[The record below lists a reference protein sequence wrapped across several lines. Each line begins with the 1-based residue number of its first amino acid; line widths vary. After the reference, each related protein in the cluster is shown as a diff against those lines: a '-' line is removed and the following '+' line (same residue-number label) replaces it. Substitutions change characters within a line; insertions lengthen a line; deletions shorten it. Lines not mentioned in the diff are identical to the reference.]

1 MSRFF
6 SPNIYRKIINCD
18 NYLVNSYK
26 HLTKVKSIHF
36 LFILIEIMI
45 NIFQELEIFF
55 KVLYSEEIIYGL
67 NFITKISNH
76 FDKLSIKVK
85 LIIIILYIVLF
96 DSVYITLKIRKFKRN
111 YIIFIILVNIL
122 ELFFFRTFMLIFLN
136 LIFSLSN
143 LNLIFISIFLIPHL
157 YLTLK
162 HFLYNHL
169 YYFVPKFIEYP
180 YDEFSSQFDMI
191 LLFIKLFLSIAL
203 TTNYNGL
210 GRFCCF
216 VIFLSEI
223 FFCIYFLYKL
233 KMHSYLFMKN
243 TFLNKTRISL
253 FLFNTI
259 IMIFIILLGKDEIE
273 RIIFPV
279 ISAGLIFIIMVFIY
293 LVYNPLQYVKIKRET
308 PMENIFF
315 YLFILSDNDQLD
327 FLFENKINEHYELC
341 GVCKLCERF
350 NMYLKSNQNNCI
362 NLDDEKESLISD
374 EKSKND
380 NNNNNNDHSNKFMNL
395 FDIIYNDENKYFQL
409 IKKIIINYKNKG
421 KEGFINNSFYYI
433 NLSFLIYSDY
443 QKNNITLSLNEK
455 IILEVINKENKLLD
469 NHEYQIK
476 QILFCNEFISLSNT
490 ILSELKCILNSEQNI
505 FKAKKL
511 IDLSVLLKE
520 MKKPKY
526 KHNLLNHKQENISN
540 SKNLIMA
547 CSILYEEIFNEALNS
562 SQIPIRDNIQLLE
575 DIFLNNNKNDK
586 IISLSMNLLNNK
598 CTIIRAGKDLSIYKN
613 LNLFELFP
621 LVFKEF
627 QINFFL
633 YSILN
638 NFNTKEKNESLTTS
652 NNKKNKTLNKA
663 EASNNSVKIIKPI
676 SHHKTKTERVEINI
690 IICQDISSKIYYR
703 LLTLRLIP
711 LFNNDYN
718 NYFLILDGYYSL
730 HSYTLI
736 TVQDFEDNTPKEKL
750 IAVSEPELENMSDIY
765 FMAFEKYIKWQNNNG
780 YNLSNVSK
788 FNLSKKLYTIYQ
800 IVPRDKGTVKKKL
813 ERKNSVSKEKKVED
827 EEEKKSL
834 ERKKKI
840 EQIIEDNCS
849 VASQQALS
857 TFTGGISG
865 IGMRNKKKDNLYEYS
880 TLNKIKQIIYFSIP
894 IILLIIIFEIVI
906 LKTELNDNS
915 KNNYNYLEFREIFQL
930 YYQIFTSI
938 LGIICIQVNSS
949 YCEDLATIYSHT
961 FDYNTIDGYFNFSLY
976 IRGQSQVLAKKIMEK
991 RSNLVNIHKNIGND
1005 IYNQI
1010 FGKIVKY
1017 TRLTQSFIDDNTFF
1031 NLTYVN
1037 IQFSEAILIICNS
1050 YKILTNYT
1058 SHDPIFLVN
1067 KLENPFSLLYE
1078 YNSTELTNYQKEVY
1092 EMILNYK
1099 VYRQQLNAIN
1109 KKLNEILTEKSDN
1122 VRSKLYLYIYIDS
1135 ILILIFIFILYIYLI
1150 NFENILIKLLN
1161 FVNMTMNEKTEN
1173 FNFSL
1178 TFSQKIDNLETV
1190 LQIYKGDPVKAVQNL
1205 TNIYSSY
1212 QKYLTAQNKSNAN
1225 ASYKKNSKKI
1235 SNLDIKKTEMDNIP
1249 KNQRIVNRMGLRT
1262 LHISNKYIVL
1272 IILSFLLL
1280 VASFFFLIILWKN
1293 FFLINT
1299 NLYSLIKKNLSVEAS
1314 LYKSM
1319 NFYDLMIFHNY
1330 TIKELSQKIFYQYV
1344 EGDNDEKSILR
1355 SLYKD
1360 VQNSFNGLKEKN
1372 NIKSV
1377 YLDYGET
1384 EEFTCETL
1392 FEMNENNLDELRQNE
1407 EIKKIPDLKEKLI
1420 NICKRSRLTE
1430 TNDIITALQ
1439 KHYQRIKNGI
1449 LSIKDFSYKG
1459 LINHL
1464 INGALGQTTIF
1475 FNCILV
1481 YVLELTNNQPHKKG
1495 INNLLS
1501 LLNKN
1506 IIMTE
1511 SLFAGLDFF
1520 LILLSVFYFILNIKN
1535 YCNQFFLLKKVFKI
1549 FEIQEQ

>member
-1 MSRFF
+1 MSGFF
-6 SPNIYRKIINCD
+6 SPNIYKLINCD

-36 LFILIEIMI
+36 LFILIEIII

-55 KVLYSEEIIYGL
+55 KVFYLEEIQFGL
-67 NFITKISNH
+67 NYITKLSNH
-76 FDKLSIKVK
+76 FDKLSIEVKV
-85 LIIIILYIVLF
+85 IIIFLYIIIF
-96 DSVYITLKIRKFKRN
+96 DSVYITLKIIKFKRN

-122 ELFFFRTFMLIFLN
+122 ELLVFRSFMIIFLN
-136 LIFSLSN
+136 FIFKLSN
-143 LNLIFISIFLIPHL
+143 LYLIFMCIFLIPHL

-169 YYFVPKFIEYP
+169 YYFVPKFIDYP

-191 LLFIKLFLSIAL
+191 SLFRKLFLSIAL
-203 TTNYNGL
+203 TTNNNGL
-210 GRFCCF
+210 VRFCCF
-216 VIFLSEI
+216 VFFFFEI
-223 FFCIYFLYKL
+223 IFCIFFLYKL
-233 KMHSYLFMKN
+233 RKHSYLFMKN

-259 IMIFIILLGKDEIE
+259 IIISPILLGKDEIE
-273 RIIFPV
+273 RIIFPFLS
-279 ISAGLIFIIMVFIY
+279 IGLIFIIMAFIY
-293 LVYNPLQYVKIKRET
+293 LIYNPIHYVKIKRET

-315 YLFILSDNDQLD
+315 YLYILSDNDQLD
-327 FLFENKINEHYELC
+327 FLFENKINEHYEKC
-341 GVCKLCERF
+341 GVCELCERF
-350 NMYLKSNQNNCI
+350 TMYLKSNKNNCI
-362 NLDDEKESLISD
+362 KLDDEKESLISD
-374 EKSKND
+374 DKNKSD
-380 NNNNNNDHSNKFMNL
+380 SYNNNNEHTNKFMNL
-395 FDIIYNDENKYFQL
+395 FDIIYNDDNKYFQL
-409 IKKIIINYKNKG
+409 IKRITLNYKNKG
-421 KEGFINNSFYYI
+421 KEDFINNSFYYI

-476 QILFCNEFISLSNT
+476 QILFCNEFISLGNK
-490 ILSELKCILNSEQNI
+490 ILTELKSIINSEQDI
-505 FKAKKL
+505 LKAKKL
-511 IDLSVLLKE
+511 VDLSVLLKE

-526 KHNLLNHKQENISN
+526 KNNLLNHKQDNISN

-562 SQIPIRDNIQLLE
+562 SQIPIRENIQLLE

-586 IISLSMNLLNNK
+586 IISLSMNLTNNN
-598 CTIIRAGKDLSIYKN
+598 CTIIRAGKELSIYKN

-627 QINFFL
+627 QINIFL

-638 NFNTKEKNESLTTS
+638 NFNKNAKKEEITS
-652 NNKKNKTLNKA
+652 NNNKENKSLNKA
-663 EASNNSVKIIKPI
+663 GSINNSVKTIKPI
-676 SHHKTKTERVEINI
+676 SHHKKKTERVEINI
-690 IICQDISSKIYYR
+690 IICQDISSKIYYK
-703 LLTLRLIP
+703 LVTLRLIP

-730 HSYTLI
+730 HNNTLI
-736 TVQDFEDNTPKEKL
+736 TIQDFEDNTPKEKL

-765 FMAFEKYIKWQNNNG
+765 FMPFQKYIKWQNNNG
-780 YNLSNVSK
+780 YNLLNVSK
-788 FNLSKKLYTIYQ
+788 FHLSQKLYKIYQ
-800 IVPRDKGTVKKKL
+800 IVPRDKGMVKKEL
-813 ERKNSVSKEKKVED
+813 ERKSSISKEKKVED

-880 TLNKIKQIIYFSIP
+880 TLNKIKQIIYISIP
-894 IILLIIIFEIVI
+894 IILLIIIFEIII
-906 LKTELNDNS
+906 LKNELNDNS

-930 YYQIFTSI
+930 YYELFTSI

-949 YCEDLATIYSHT
+949 HCEDLATMYSNT
-961 FDYNTIDGYFNFSLY
+961 LDYDTLGGYFNFSLY

-1005 IYNQI
+1005 VYNEI
-1010 FGKIVKY
+1010 FGKIVNY
-1017 TRLTQSFIDDNTFF
+1017 SRLTQSFIDDKVFF
-1031 NLTYVN
+1031 NLTYVY
-1037 IQFSEAILIICNS
+1037 IQFSEAILTICNS
-1050 YKILTNYT
+1050 YQILTNYT
-1058 SHDPIFLVN
+1058 SKDPIFFVN

-1078 YNSTELTNYQKEVY
+1078 YNRVELTKFQKEVY

-1109 KKLNEILTEKSDN
+1109 KKLSEILLENSDN
-1122 VRSKLYLYIYIDS
+1122 INSRLYHYIYIDGALTLFF
-1135 ILILIFIFILYIYLI
+1135 ILLLYIYLI
-1150 NFENILIKLLN
+1150 SFENILIKILN
-1161 FVNMTMNEKTEN
+1161 FVNMTMNAKTEN
-1173 FNFSL
+1173 FNFTL
-1178 TFSQKIDNLETV
+1178 TFSKKIDNLETI

-1225 ASYKKNSKKI
+1225 ASYKKNTKKI
-1235 SNLDIKKTEMDNIP
+1235 SDIDNKKSEMDNIP
-1249 KNQRIVNRMGLRT
+1249 KNQRIVNRMGLRS
-1262 LHISNKYIVL
+1262 LHISNKYIFM

-1280 VASFFFLIILWKN
+1280 VGSFTFLIILWKN
-1293 FFLINT
+1293 FFIIST

-1330 TIKELSQKIFYQYV
+1330 TIKELSSKIFYQYV

-1360 VQNSFNGLKEKN
+1360 VQNSFNGFKEKSY
-1372 NIKSV
+1372 IKKI

-1392 FEMNENNLDELRQNE
+1392 FVMNEKILAELNQNE
-1407 EIKKIPDLKEKLI
+1407 EIKKIPDMKEKLI

-1430 TNDIITALQ
+1430 TNDILTALQ
-1439 KHYQRIKNGI
+1439 KHYQRVKNGI
-1449 LSIKDFSYKG
+1449 LSMHDFSYKG

-1464 INGALGQTTIF
+1464 FNGALGQTTIF

-1481 YVLELTNNQPHKKG
+1481 YVLEVTNNKPHKDG
-1495 INNLLS
+1495 IDNLLS

-1506 IIMTE
+1506 IIITE
-1511 SLFAGLDFF
+1511 SLFAGLDIL
-1520 LILLSVFYFILNIKN
+1520 LILISVFYFILSIKN
-1535 YCNQFFLLKKVFKI
+1535 YCSQFFLLKKIFKI

>member
-1 MSRFF
+1 MSGFF
-6 SPNIYRKIINCD
+6 SPNIYKLINYD

-45 NIFQELEIFF
+45 NIFQEIEIFF
-55 KVLYSEEIIYGL
+55 KVFCSEEIHYSL
-67 NFITKISNH
+67 NYISEISNH
-76 FDKLSIKVK
+76 FDKLPIKVK
-85 LIIIILYIVLF
+85 LIILILYIIIF
-96 DSVYITLKIRKFKRN
+96 DSVYITLKLKKFKRN

-122 ELFFFRTFMLIFLN
+122 ELLFFRTFMLIFFN
-136 LIFSLSN
+136 LIFNLSN
-143 LNLIFISIFLIPHL
+143 LYLVFISIFLIPHL
-157 YLTLK
+157 YLILM

-169 YYFVPKFIEYP
+169 YYFVPKFIDYP
-180 YDEFSSQFDMI
+180 YDEFSSQFDMV
-191 LLFIKLFLSIAL
+191 LLLIKLFLSIAL
-203 TTNYNGL
+203 TTSYNGL

-216 VIFLSEI
+216 VFFFSEI
-223 FFCIYFLYKL
+223 LFCIYFLYKL
-233 KMHSYLFMKN
+233 WMHSYLFMKN

-253 FLFNTI
+253 FLFKTF
-259 IMIFIILLGKDEIE
+259 IMIFTILLGKDEIE
-273 RIIFPV
+273 RIIFPF
-279 ISAGLIFIIMVFIY
+279 ISLGLIFIIMIFIY
-293 LVYNPLQYVKIKRET
+293 LLYNPLHYVKIKRET

-315 YLFILSDNDQLD
+315 YLYILSDNEQLD
-327 FLFENKINEHYELC
+327 FLFENKINEHYEKC

-350 NMYLKSNQNNCI
+350 SIYLKFNRNNCI
-362 NLDDEKESLISD
+362 KLDDEKESLISD
-374 EKSKND
+374 EKSKNES
-380 NNNNNNDHSNKFMNL
+380 NNNNDHSNNFMNL
-395 FDIIYNDENKYFQL
+395 FDIIYNDDNKYFQL

-421 KEGFINNSFYYI
+421 KEDFINNSFYYI

-476 QILFCNEFISLSNT
+476 QILFCNEFISLGNT
-490 ILSELKCILNSEQNI
+490 ILTELKTILNSEQNI
-505 FKAKKL
+505 LKAKKL
-511 IDLSVLLKE
+511 VDLSVLLKE
-520 MKKPKY
+520 MKKPIY
-526 KHNLLNHKQENISN
+526 KNNLLNNKQENISN

-562 SQIPIRDNIQLLE
+562 SQIPIRDNIQILE
-575 DIFLNNNKNDK
+575 DIFLNNKNDK
-586 IISLSMNLLNNK
+586 IISLSMNLTNNN
-598 CTIIRAGKDLSIYKN
+598 CIIIRAGKDLSIYKN

-633 YSILN
+633 YSVLN
-638 NFNTKEKNESLTTS
+638 NFNMKEKKEVIINNNNKENKSLNKAITS
-652 NNKKNKTLNKA
+652 NNNIVKT
-663 EASNNSVKIIKPI
+663 IKPI
-676 SHHKTKTERVEINI
+676 SHHKNKTERVEINI
-690 IICQDISSKIYYR
+690 VICQDISSKIYYK
-703 LLTLRLIP
+703 LLTLKLIP
-711 LFNNDYN
+711 LFNNDFN

-730 HSYTLI
+730 HNNTLI
-736 TVQDFEDNTPKEKL
+736 TIQDFEENSPKEKL
-750 IAVSEPELENMSDIY
+750 IAVSEPELENMTDIY
-765 FMAFEKYIKWQNNNG
+765 FMPFQKYIKWQNDNG
-780 YNLSNVSK
+780 YNLSNISK
-788 FNLSKKLYTIYQ
+788 FHLSKKLYNIYQ
-800 IVPRDKGTVKKKL
+800 IVPRDKGMVKRKL
-813 ERKNSVSKEKKVED
+813 ERKNSISKEKKDEN

-880 TLNKIKQIIYFSIP
+880 TLDKIKQIIYILIP
-894 IILLIIIFEIVI
+894 IILLVIIFEILI

-938 LGIICIQVNSS
+938 LGIICIQINST
-949 YCEDLATIYSHT
+949 YCEDLATIYSNSYD
-961 FDYNTIDGYFNFSLY
+961 FNTIGGYFNFSLY
-976 IRGQSQVLAKKIMEK
+976 IRGQSQVLAKQIMKK

-1005 IYNQI
+1005 DYNLI

-1017 TRLTQSFIDDNTFF
+1017 TRLTQTFIDNKAFF

-1050 YKILTNYT
+1050 YQILTNYT
-1058 SHDPIFLVN
+1058 SRDPIFFVN
-1067 KLENPFSLLYE
+1067 KLDNPFSLLYE
-1078 YNSTELTNYQKEVY
+1078 YNSTELSNYQKEVY

-1109 KKLNEILTEKSDN
+1109 KKLNEILTVKSDN
-1122 VRSKLYLYIYIDS
+1122 IHSKIYLYIYIDGT
-1135 ILILIFIFILYIYLI
+1135 LILIFILLLYIYLI
-1150 NFENILIKLLN
+1150 NFENILIKILN
-1161 FVNMTMNEKTEN
+1161 FVNMTMNAKTEN
-1173 FNFSL
+1173 FNFAL
-1178 TFSQKIDNLETV
+1178 TFSQKIDNLETI

-1225 ASYKKNSKKI
+1225 AAYKKNTKKI
-1235 SNLDIKKTEMDNIP
+1235 SEADNKKSEMDNIP
-1249 KNQRIVNRMGLRT
+1249 KNQKIVNRRGLRS
-1262 LHISNKYIVL
+1262 LHTSNKYIFM

-1280 VASFFFLIILWKN
+1280 VGSFTTLIFLWKN
-1293 FFLINT
+1293 YFIINT

-1330 TIKELSQKIFYQYV
+1330 TLYELSPKIFYQNV
-1344 EGDNDEKSILR
+1344 EGDNDDKSILR

-1360 VQNSFNGLKEKN
+1360 VQNSFNGFKEKSF
-1372 NIKSV
+1372 ITMV

-1392 FEMNENNLDELRQNE
+1392 FEMNENNLEELRQNA

-1449 LSIKDFSYKG
+1449 LSLVDFSYKG

-1481 YVLELTNNQPHKKG
+1481 YVLEVTNNKPHKNG
-1495 INNLLS
+1495 IDNLLS
-1501 LLNKN
+1501 LLNN
-1506 IIMTE
+1506 YIIITE
-1511 SLFAGLDFF
+1511 SLFVGLDFF
-1520 LILLSVFYFILNIKN
+1520 LILLSVFYFILKIKN
-1535 YCNQFFLLKKVFKI
+1535 YCSQFFLLKKIFKI

>member
-1 MSRFF
+1 MSGFF
-6 SPNIYRKIINCD
+6 SPNIYKLINYD

-55 KVLYSEEIIYGL
+55 KVFCSEEIHYSL
-67 NFITKISNH
+67 NFISKISNH
-76 FDKLSIKVK
+76 FDKLSIKAK
-85 LIIIILYIVLF
+85 LIILILYIIIF
-96 DSVYITLKIRKFKRN
+96 DSVYITLKLKKFKRN

-122 ELFFFRTFMLIFLN
+122 ELLFFRTFMLIFFN
-136 LIFSLSN
+136 LIFNLSN
-143 LNLIFISIFLIPHL
+143 LYLVFISIFLIPHL
-157 YLTLK
+157 YLTLM

-169 YYFVPKFIEYP
+169 YYFVPKFIDYP
-180 YDEFSSQFDMI
+180 YDEFSSQFDMV
-191 LLFIKLFLSIAL
+191 LLLIKLFLSIAL
-203 TTNYNGL
+203 TTSYKGL

-216 VIFLSEI
+216 VFFFFEI
-223 FFCIYFLYKL
+223 LFCIYFLYKL
-233 KMHSYLFMKN
+233 WMHSYLFMKN

-253 FLFNTI
+253 FLFKTF
-259 IMIFIILLGKDEIE
+259 IMIFTILLGKDEIE
-273 RIIFPV
+273 RIIFPF
-279 ISAGLIFIIMVFIY
+279 ISLGLIFIIMIFIY
-293 LVYNPLQYVKIKRET
+293 LLYNPLHYVKIKRET

-315 YLFILSDNDQLD
+315 YLYILSDNEQLD
-327 FLFENKINEHYELC
+327 FLFENKINEHYEKC

-350 NMYLKSNQNNCI
+350 SIYLKFNRNNCI
-362 NLDDEKESLISD
+362 KLDDEKESLISD
-374 EKSKND
+374 EKSKNES
-380 NNNNNNDHSNKFMNL
+380 NNNNDHSNNFMNL
-395 FDIIYNDENKYFQL
+395 FDIIYNDDNKYFQL

-421 KEGFINNSFYYI
+421 KEDFINNSFYYI

-476 QILFCNEFISLSNT
+476 QILFCNEFISLGNT
-490 ILSELKCILNSEQNI
+490 ILTELKSILNSEQNI
-505 FKAKKL
+505 LKAKKL
-511 IDLSVLLKE
+511 VDLSVLLKE
-520 MKKPKY
+520 MKKPIY
-526 KHNLLNHKQENISN
+526 KNNLLNNKQENISN

-562 SQIPIRDNIQLLE
+562 SQIPIRDNIQILE
-575 DIFLNNNKNDK
+575 DIFLNNKNDK
-586 IISLSMNLLNNK
+586 IISLSMNLTNNN
-598 CTIIRAGKDLSIYKN
+598 CIIIRAGKDLSIYKN

-633 YSILN
+633 YSVLN
-638 NFNTKEKNESLTTS
+638 NFNMKEKKEVIINNNNKENKSLNKAKTS
-652 NNKKNKTLNKA
+652 NNNIVKT
-663 EASNNSVKIIKPI
+663 IKPI
-676 SHHKTKTERVEINI
+676 SHHKNKTERVEINI
-690 IICQDISSKIYYR
+690 VICQDISSKIYYK
-703 LLTLRLIP
+703 LLTLKLIP
-711 LFNNDYN
+711 LFNNDFN

-730 HSYTLI
+730 HNNTLI
-736 TVQDFEDNTPKEKL
+736 TIQDFEENSPKEKL
-750 IAVSEPELENMSDIY
+750 IAVSEPELENMTDIY
-765 FMAFEKYIKWQNNNG
+765 FMPFQKYIKWQNDNG
-780 YNLSNVSK
+780 YNLSNISK
-788 FNLSKKLYTIYQ
+788 FHLSKKLYNIYQ
-800 IVPRDKGTVKKKL
+800 IVPRDKGMVKRKL
-813 ERKNSVSKEKKVED
+813 ERKNSISKEKKDEN

-880 TLNKIKQIIYFSIP
+880 TLNKIKQIIYILIP
-894 IILLIIIFEIVI
+894 IILLVIIFEILI

-938 LGIICIQVNSS
+938 LGIICIQMNST
-949 YCEDLATIYSHT
+949 YCEDLATIYSNSYD
-961 FDYNTIDGYFNFSLY
+961 FNTIGGYFNFSLY
-976 IRGQSQVLAKKIMEK
+976 IRGQSQVLAKQIMEK

-1005 IYNQI
+1005 DYNLI

-1017 TRLTQSFIDDNTFF
+1017 TRLTQTFIDNKAFF

-1050 YKILTNYT
+1050 YQILTNYT
-1058 SHDPIFLVN
+1058 SRDPIFFVN
-1067 KLENPFSLLYE
+1067 KLDNPFSLLYE
-1078 YNSTELTNYQKEVY
+1078 YNSTELSNYQKEVY

-1109 KKLNEILTEKSDN
+1109 KKLNEILTVKSDN
-1122 VRSKLYLYIYIDS
+1122 IHSKIYLYIYIDGT
-1135 ILILIFIFILYIYLI
+1135 LILIFILLLYIYLI
-1150 NFENILIKLLN
+1150 NFENILIKILN
-1161 FVNMTMNEKTEN
+1161 FVNMTMNAKTEN
-1173 FNFSL
+1173 FNFAL
-1178 TFSQKIDNLETV
+1178 TFSQKIDNLETI

-1225 ASYKKNSKKI
+1225 AAYKKNTKKI
-1235 SNLDIKKTEMDNIP
+1235 SESDNKKSEMDNIP
-1249 KNQRIVNRMGLRT
+1249 KNQKIVNRRGLRS
-1262 LHISNKYIVL
+1262 LHTSNKYIFM

-1280 VASFFFLIILWKN
+1280 VGSFITLIFLWKN
-1293 FFLINT
+1293 YFIINT

-1330 TIKELSQKIFYQYV
+1330 TLYELSPKIFYQNV
-1344 EGDNDEKSILR
+1344 EGDNDDKSILR

-1360 VQNSFNGLKEKN
+1360 VQNSFNGFKEKSF
-1372 NIKSV
+1372 ITMV

-1392 FEMNENNLDELRQNE
+1392 FEMNENNLEELRQNA

-1449 LSIKDFSYKG
+1449 LSLVDFSYKG

-1481 YVLELTNNQPHKKG
+1481 YVLEVTNNKPHKDG
-1495 INNLLS
+1495 IDNLLS
-1501 LLNKN
+1501 LLNN
-1506 IIMTE
+1506 YIIITE
-1511 SLFAGLDFF
+1511 SLFVGLDFF
-1520 LILLSVFYFILNIKN
+1520 LILLSVFYFILKIKN
-1535 YCNQFFLLKKVFKI
+1535 YCSQFFLLKKIFKI

>member
-1 MSRFF
+1 MSAFL
-6 SPNIYRKIINCD
+6 SPSIYKIINCD

-26 HLTKVKSIHF
+26 LVTKAKSIHF

-55 KVLYSEEIIYGL
+55 KVFYSEEIHYGL
-67 NFITKISNH
+67 NFITKISNY
-76 FDKLSIKVK
+76 FDLLSIKVK
-85 LIIIILYIVLF
+85 LIIIILYILFF
-96 DSVYITLKIRKFKRN
+96 DSIYITLKIKKFKRN

-122 ELFFFRTFMLIFLN
+122 ELLFFRIFMLIFLN
-136 LIFSLSN
+136 LIFKLSN
-143 LNLIFISIFLIPHL
+143 LYLVLISIFLIQHL

-169 YYFVPKFIEYP
+169 YYFVPKFIDYP
-180 YDEFSSQFDMI
+180 YDEFSSQFDLV

-203 TTNYNGL
+203 TTSYNGL

-216 VIFLSEI
+216 VFFFSQIL
-223 FFCIYFLYKL
+223 FCIYFLYKL
-233 KMHSYLFMKN
+233 WMHSYLFMKN

-253 FLFNTI
+253 FLFKTF
-259 IMIFIILLGKDEIE
+259 IMIFTILLGKDEIE
-273 RIIFPV
+273 RIIFPL
-279 ISAGLIFIIMVFIY
+279 ISLGLIFIIMVFIY
-293 LVYNPLQYVKIKRET
+293 LIYNPLYYVKIKRET

-315 YLFILSDNDQLD
+315 YLYILSDNDQLD
-327 FLFENKINEHYELC
+327 FLFENKINEHYEKC

-350 NMYLKSNQNNCI
+350 TMYLKLNQNNSI
-362 NLDDEKESLISD
+362 RLDDEKESLISD

-380 NNNNNNDHSNKFMNL
+380 INNNNDHSNNFMNL
-395 FDIIYNDENKYFQL
+395 FDIISNEDNKYFQL
-409 IKKIIINYKNKG
+409 IKKIIINYKKKG
-421 KEGFINNSFYYI
+421 KEDFINNSFYYI

-476 QILFCNEFISLSNT
+476 QILFCNEFIFLGNT
-490 ILSELKCILNSEQNI
+490 ILTELKSILNSEQNLL
-505 FKAKKL
+505 KAKKL
-511 IDLSVLLKE
+511 VDLSVLLKE

-526 KHNLLNHKQENISN
+526 KNNLLDHKQENISN

-547 CSILYEEIFNEALNS
+547 CSILYEEIFNEAINS

-586 IISLSMNLLNNK
+586 IISLSMNLTNNN
-598 CTIIRAGKDLSIYKN
+598 CIIIRAGRDLSIYKN

-633 YSILN
+633 CSVLN
-638 NFNTKEKNESLTTS
+638 NFNMEDKKEALIS
-652 NNKKNKTLNKA
+652 NNNKENKTLNKTGT
-663 EASNNSVKIIKPI
+663 SNNNSVKTIKPI
-676 SHHKTKTERVEINI
+676 SHHKNKTERVEINI
-690 IICQDISSKIYYR
+690 VICQDISSKIYYK

-730 HSYTLI
+730 HNNTLI
-736 TVQDFEDNTPKEKL
+736 TIQDFEDNTPKEKL

-765 FMAFEKYIKWQNNNG
+765 FMPFQKYIKWQNDNG
-780 YNLSNVSK
+780 YNLSKILK
-788 FNLSKKLYTIYQ
+788 FHLSKKLYNIYQ
-800 IVPRDKGTVKKKL
+800 IVPRNKGMVKRKL
-813 ERKNSVSKEKKVED
+813 ERKNSVSKEKKAED

-880 TLNKIKQIIYFSIP
+880 TLNKIKQIIYISIP
-894 IILLIIIFEIVI
+894 IILLIIIFEIII
-906 LKTELNDNS
+906 LKSELNDNS

-938 LGIICIQVNSS
+938 LGIICVQVNTS
-949 YCEDLATIYSHT
+949 YCEDLATIYSNT
-961 FDYNTIDGYFNFSLY
+961 FDYDTIDGYFNFSLY

-991 RSNLVNIHKNIGND
+991 RSNLVNIHKNIGNED
-1005 IYNQI
+1005 YNLI

-1017 TRLTQSFIDDNTFF
+1017 TRLSQSFINDKAFF

-1037 IQFSEAILIICNS
+1037 IQFSEAVLIICNS
-1050 YKILTNYT
+1050 YQILTNYT
-1058 SHDPIFLVN
+1058 SKDPIFFVN

-1078 YNSTELTNYQKEVY
+1078 FNSKELTNYQKEVY

-1109 KKLNEILTEKSDN
+1109 KKLNEILTEKSAKIH
-1122 VRSKLYLYIYIDS
+1122 SKLYLYIYIDCA
-1135 ILILIFIFILYIYLI
+1135 LILIFILILYIYLI
-1150 NFENILIKLLN
+1150 NFENILIKILN
-1161 FVNMTMNEKTEN
+1161 FVNMTMNTKTEN
-1173 FNFSL
+1173 FNFTL
-1178 TFSQKIDNLETV
+1178 TFSQKIDNLETI

-1235 SNLDIKKTEMDNIP
+1235 SDVDSKKSEMDNIP
-1249 KNQRIVNRMGLRT
+1249 KNQRIVNRMGLRS
-1262 LHISNKYIVL
+1262 LHISNKYIFL
-1272 IILSFLLL
+1272 IILSFLIL
-1280 VASFFFLIILWKN
+1280 VGSFTSLIILWKN
-1293 FFLINT
+1293 FFIINT

-1330 TIKELSQKIFYQYV
+1330 TIKELSPKIFYQNV

-1360 VQNSFNGLKEKN
+1360 VQNSFNGFKEKN
-1372 NIKSV
+1372 NIKMV

-1392 FEMNENNLDELRQNE
+1392 FEMNAKNLEELKQNV

-1439 KHYQRIKNGI
+1439 KHYQRVKNGI

-1459 LINHL
+1459 LIYHL
-1464 INGALGQTTIF
+1464 INGSLGQTTIF

-1481 YVLELTNNQPHKKG
+1481 YVLEVTNNKPHKDG
-1495 INNLLS
+1495 IDNLLS

-1506 IIMTE
+1506 IIITE
-1511 SLFAGLDFF
+1511 SLFVGIDFF
-1520 LILLSVFYFILNIKN
+1520 LIILSVFYFILNIKN
-1535 YCNQFFLLKKVFKI
+1535 YCSQLFLLKKIFKI

>member
-1 MSRFF
+1 M
-6 SPNIYRKIINCD
+6 D
-18 NYLVNSYK
+18 
-26 HLTKVKSIHF
+26 
-36 LFILIEIMI
+36 
-45 NIFQELEIFF
+45 LEGFV
-55 KVLYSEEIIYGL
+55 VLYFFFFEII
-67 NFITKISNH
+67 
-76 FDKLSIKVK
+76 
-85 LIIIILYIVLF
+85 
-96 DSVYITLKIRKFKRN
+96 
-111 YIIFIILVNIL
+111 
-122 ELFFFRTFMLIFLN
+122 
-136 LIFSLSN
+136 
-143 LNLIFISIFLIPHL
+143 
-157 YLTLK
+157 
-162 HFLYNHL
+162 
-169 YYFVPKFIEYP
+169 
-180 YDEFSSQFDMI
+180 
-191 LLFIKLFLSIAL
+191 
-203 TTNYNGL
+203 
-210 GRFCCF
+210 
-216 VIFLSEI
+216 
-223 FFCIYFLYKL
+223 FCIFFLYKL
-233 KMHSYLFMKN
+233 RAHSYLFMKN

-253 FLFNTI
+253 FLFNAI
-259 IMIFIILLGKDEIE
+259 IIIFPILLGKDEIE
-273 RIIFPV
+273 RIIFPF
-279 ISAGLIFIIMVFIY
+279 ISIGLIFIIMAFIY
-293 LVYNPLQYVKIKRET
+293 LIYNPIHYVKIKRET
-308 PMENIFF
+308 PKENIFF
-315 YLFILSDNDQLD
+315 YLYILSDNDQLD
-327 FLFENKINEHYELC
+327 FLFENKINEHYEKC
-341 GVCKLCERF
+341 GVCELCERF
-350 NMYLKSNQNNCI
+350 TMYLKSNENNCI
-362 NLDDEKESLISD
+362 KLDDEKESLISD

-380 NNNNNNDHSNKFMNL
+380 SYNNNNEHTNKFMNL
-395 FDIIYNDENKYFQL
+395 FDIIYNDDNKYFQL
-409 IKKIIINYKNKG
+409 IKRITLNYKNKG
-421 KEGFINNSFYYI
+421 KEDFINNSFYYI

-476 QILFCNEFISLSNT
+476 QILFCNEFISLGNK
-490 ILSELKCILNSEQNI
+490 ILTELKSIINSEQDI
-505 FKAKKL
+505 LKAKKL
-511 IDLSVLLKE
+511 VDLSVLLKE

-526 KHNLLNHKQENISN
+526 KNNLLDHKQDNISN

-586 IISLSMNLLNNK
+586 IISLSMNLTNNN

-627 QINFFL
+627 QINIFL

-638 NFNTKEKNESLTTS
+638 NFNKNEKKEEITS
-652 NNKKNKTLNKA
+652 NNNKENKSLNKA
-663 EASNNSVKIIKPI
+663 GTNNNSVKTIKPI
-676 SHHKTKTERVEINI
+676 SHHKKKTERVEINI
-690 IICQDISSKIYYR
+690 IICQDISSKIYYK
-703 LLTLRLIP
+703 LVTLRLIP

-730 HSYTLI
+730 HNNTLI
-736 TVQDFEDNTPKEKL
+736 TIQDFEDNTPKEKL

-765 FMAFEKYIKWQNNNG
+765 FMPFQKYIKWQNNNG
-780 YNLSNVSK
+780 YNILNVSK
-788 FNLSKKLYTIYQ
+788 FNLSKKLYNIYQ
-800 IVPRDKGTVKKKL
+800 IVPRDKGMVKKKL
-813 ERKNSVSKEKKVED
+813 ERKSSISKEKKVED

-880 TLNKIKQIIYFSIP
+880 TLNKIKQIIYISIP
-894 IILLIIIFEIVI
+894 IILLIIIFEIII
-906 LKTELNDNS
+906 LKNELNDNS

-949 YCEDLATIYSHT
+949 HCEDLATIYSNT
-961 FDYNTIDGYFNFSLY
+961 FDYDTIGGYFNFSLY
-976 IRGQSQVLAKKIMEK
+976 IRGQSQVLSKKIMEK

-1005 IYNQI
+1005 DYNEI
-1010 FGKIVKY
+1010 FGKIVNY
-1017 TRLTQSFIDDNTFF
+1017 SRITQSFIDDKAFF
-1031 NLTYVN
+1031 NLTYVY
-1037 IQFSEAILIICNS
+1037 IQFSEAILTICNS
-1050 YKILTNYT
+1050 YQILTNYT
-1058 SHDPIFLVN
+1058 SKDPIFFVN

-1078 YNSTELTNYQKEVY
+1078 YNRVELTKFQKEVY

-1109 KKLNEILTEKSDN
+1109 KKLNEILTEKSAN
-1122 VRSKLYLYIYIDS
+1122 INSRLYLYIYIDGALTLFF
-1135 ILILIFIFILYIYLI
+1135 ILLLYIYLI
-1150 NFENILIKLLN
+1150 SFENILIKILN
-1161 FVNMTMNEKTEN
+1161 FVNMTMNAKTEN
-1173 FNFSL
+1173 FNFIL
-1178 TFSQKIDNLETV
+1178 TFSKKIDNLETI

-1212 QKYLTAQNKSNAN
+1212 QKYLTAQNKSNTN
-1225 ASYKKNSKKI
+1225 ASYKKNTKKI
-1235 SNLDIKKTEMDNIP
+1235 SDVDNKKSEMDNIP
-1249 KNQRIVNRMGLRT
+1249 KNQRIVNRMGLRS
-1262 LHISNKYIVL
+1262 LHISNKYIFM

-1280 VASFFFLIILWKN
+1280 VGSFTSLIILWKN
-1293 FFLINT
+1293 FFIINT

-1330 TIKELSQKIFYQYV
+1330 TIKELSPKIFYQYV

-1360 VQNSFNGLKEKN
+1360 VQNSFNGFKEKSY
-1372 NIKSV
+1372 IKMV

-1392 FEMNENNLDELRQNE
+1392 FEMNEKNLAELNQNE
-1407 EIKKIPDLKEKLI
+1407 EIKKIPDMKEKLI

-1430 TNDIITALQ
+1430 TNDILTALQ
-1439 KHYQRIKNGI
+1439 KHYQRVKNGM
-1449 LSIKDFSYKG
+1449 LSMHDFSYKG

-1464 INGALGQTTIF
+1464 FNGALGQTTIF

-1481 YVLELTNNQPHKKG
+1481 YVLEVTNNKPHKDG
-1495 INNLLS
+1495 IDNLLS

-1506 IIMTE
+1506 IIITE
-1511 SLFAGLDFF
+1511 SLFAGLDIL
-1520 LILLSVFYFILNIKN
+1520 LILISVFYFILSIKN
-1535 YCNQFFLLKKVFKI
+1535 YCSQFFLLKKIFKI

>member
-1 MSRFF
+1 MSRLF
-6 SPNIYRKIINCD
+6 SPSIYKIINSD

-26 HLTKVKSIHF
+26 NLTKVKTIHF

-55 KVLYSEEIIYGL
+55 KVLYAEEIPYGL
-67 NFITKISNH
+67 NYITKILIL
-76 FDKLSIKVK
+76 FDKLSIKAK
-85 LIIIILYIVLF
+85 LIIIILYIIIF
-96 DSVYITLKIRKFKRN
+96 DSVYITLKIKKFKRN

-122 ELFFFRTFMLIFLN
+122 ELLFFRTFMLIVLN
-136 LIFSLSN
+136 FIFKLSN
-143 LNLIFISIFLIPHL
+143 LYFIFICIFLVPHL

-162 HFLYNHL
+162 HFRYNHL
-169 YYFVPKFIEYP
+169 YYFVPKFIDYP
-180 YDEFSSQFDMI
+180 YDEFSSQFDMV

-203 TTNYNGL
+203 TTSYNGL
-210 GRFCCF
+210 GLFCCY
-216 VIFLSEI
+216 IFFFSEI
-223 FFCIYFLYKL
+223 IFCIYFLYKL
-233 KMHSYLFMKN
+233 RIHSYLFMKN

-259 IMIFIILLGKDEIE
+259 IMIIMILLGKDEIGK
-273 RIIFPV
+273 IIFPV
-279 ISAGLIFIIMVFIY
+279 ISVGLVFVIMVFIY
-293 LVYNPLQYVKIKRET
+293 LIYNPLHYIKIKRET

-315 YLFILSDNDQLD
+315 YLYILSDNDRLD
-327 FLFENKINEHYELC
+327 FLFENKINEHYEKC
-341 GVCKLCERF
+341 GVCKLCKRF
-350 NMYLKSNQNNCI
+350 TMYLKSNENNYI
-362 NLDDEKESLISD
+362 KIDDEKESLISD
-374 EKSKND
+374 EKNKNNI
-380 NNNNNNDHSNKFMNL
+380 NNNNNEHTNKFMNL
-395 FDIIYNDENKYFQL
+395 FDIIYNDDNKYFQL

-421 KEGFINNSFYYI
+421 KEDFINNSFYYI

-443 QKNNITLSLNEK
+443 KKNNITLSLNEK

-476 QILFCNEFISLSNT
+476 QILFCNEFISLGNK
-490 ILSELKCILNSEQNI
+490 ILTELKNIITSEQNI
-505 FKAKKL
+505 LKAKKL
-511 IDLSVLLKE
+511 VDLSVLLKE

-526 KHNLLNHKQENISN
+526 KNNLLDHKQENISN

-575 DIFLNNNKNDK
+575 DIFLNHNNKNDK
-586 IISLSMNLLNNK
+586 IISLSMNLTNNN

-633 YSILN
+633 YSVLN
-638 NFNTKEKNESLTTS
+638 NFNMKEKKESIAS
-652 NNKKNKTLNKA
+652 NNNKENKSLNKGGTI
-663 EASNNSVKIIKPI
+663 NNSVKTIKPI
-676 SHHKTKTERVEINI
+676 SHHKNKTERVEINI
-690 IICQDISSKIYYR
+690 IICQDISSKIYYK
-703 LLTLRLIP
+703 LVTLRLIP

-730 HSYTLI
+730 HNNTLI
-736 TVQDFEDNTPKEKL
+736 TIQDFEDNNPKEKL
-750 IAVSEPELENMSDIY
+750 IAVSEPEMENMSDIY
-765 FMAFEKYIKWQNNNG
+765 FMPFQKYIKWQNNNG
-780 YNLSNVSK
+780 YNLLNVSK
-788 FNLSKKLYTIYQ
+788 FHLSTKLYNIYQ
-800 IVPRDKGTVKKKL
+800 IVPRDKGMVKRKL
-813 ERKNSVSKEKKVED
+813 ERKNSISKEKKVED

-880 TLNKIKQIIYFSIP
+880 TLNKIKNIIYISIP

-938 LGIICIQVNSS
+938 IGIICIQVNSS
-949 YCEDLATIYSHT
+949 YC
-961 FDYNTIDGYFNFSLY
+961 FSLY

-991 RSNLVNIHKNIGND
+991 RTNLVNIHKNIGND
-1005 IYNQI
+1005 DYNLI

-1017 TRLTQSFIDDNTFF
+1017 TRVTQSLNNDNALFD
-1031 NLTYVN
+1031 LTNVN

-1050 YKILTNYT
+1050 YQILTNYT
-1058 SHDPIFLVN
+1058 FKDPIFFIN
-1067 KLENPFSLLYE
+1067 KAENPFSLLYE
-1078 YNSTELTNYQKEVY
+1078 YNITQLTNYQKEVY

-1099 VYRQQLNAIN
+1099 IYRQQLNAIN
-1109 KKLNEILTEKSDN
+1109 KKLNEILTEKSDKIN
-1122 VRSKLYLYIYIDS
+1122 SRLYLFIYIDG
-1135 ILILIFIFILYIYLI
+1135 ILIFIFILLLYIYLI
-1150 NFENILIKLLN
+1150 NFENILIKILN
-1161 FVNMTMNEKTEN
+1161 FVNMR
-1173 FNFSL
+1173 
-1178 TFSQKIDNLETV
+1178 
-1190 LQIYKGDPVKAVQNL
+1190 DPVKAVQNL

-1225 ASYKKNSKKI
+1225 ASYKKNTKKI
-1235 SNLDIKKTEMDNIP
+1235 SDVDNKKSEMDNIP
-1249 KNQRIVNRMGLRT
+1249 KNQRIVNRMGLRS
-1262 LHISNKYIVL
+1262 LHISNKYIFL

-1280 VASFFFLIILWKN
+1280 VGSFTTLIILWKN
-1293 FFLINT
+1293 FFQINT
-1299 NLYSLIKKNLSVEAS
+1299 NVYSLIKKNLSVEAS

-1330 TIKELSQKIFYQYV
+1330 TVKELSPKIFYQNV

-1360 VQNSFNGLKEKN
+1360 VQNAFNGEKEKN
-1372 NIKSV
+1372 NIKMV

-1392 FEMNENNLDELRQNE
+1392 FEMNEENLEELRQND
-1407 EIKKIPDLKEKLI
+1407 EIKKIPDMKEKLI

-1464 INGALGQTTIF
+1464 SDGALGQTTIF

-1481 YVLELTNNQPHKKG
+1481 YVLELTNNQPHKNG
-1495 INNLLS
+1495 IDNLLN
-1501 LLNKN
+1501 LLNTN
-1506 IIMTE
+1506 IIITE

-1520 LILLSVFYFILNIKN
+1520 LIFLSVFYFIFNIKN
-1535 YCNQFFLLKKVFKI
+1535 YCSQFFLLKKIFKI
-1549 FEIQEQ
+1549 YEIQEQ